1 MKKFNNIFKNRR
13 LKVAYY
19 IVIIISGLL
28 SLVTLAMS
36 YVPSIDNTRL
46 PFVIIEVG
54 TLTIFTIDYFV
65 RLTFAK
71 DKLLFFRKNIFDLL
85 AIIPF
90 NSIFSAFRIFRV
102 FRVFQAMKVF
112 TLLRFMGIAGKVQK
126 HFSKFL
132 KMNGLIYL
140 IIISLI
146 LLVTAA
152 IVYSIAEG
160 ASLGESFWWALVTA
174 STVGYGDVTPTTVIG
189 KIAAA
194 VLMVVGIGFIGTL
207 TSTITNY
214 FTQDS
219 KEANENK
226 LDQIITK
233 LDDLYNENK
242 DLHKEIDNL
251 KAQLHENSKNDS

>member
-160 ASLGESFWWALVTA
+160 ASLGESFWWAIVTA
-174 STVGYGDVTPTTVIG
+174 STVGYGDIAPTTLVG
-189 KIAAA
+189 KIASTL
-194 VLMVVGIGFIGTL
+194 LMIVGIGFVSTL

-214 FTQDS
+214 FTPETDS
-219 KEANENK
+219 QSNEK
-226 LDQIITK
+226 LDQIIVK
-233 LDDLYNENK
+233 LDTLSQENK
-242 DLHKEIDNL
+242 ELHHEIDNL
-251 KAQLHENSKNDS
+251 KEKLHENS